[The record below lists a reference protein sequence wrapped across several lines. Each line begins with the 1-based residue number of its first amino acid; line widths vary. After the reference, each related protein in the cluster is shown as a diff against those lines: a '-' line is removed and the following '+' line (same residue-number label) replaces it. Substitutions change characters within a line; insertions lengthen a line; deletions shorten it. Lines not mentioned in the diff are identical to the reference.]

1 MKKLLLV
8 LLFVPFTCLAQE
20 LNDDGTITKVVN
32 VEMSADGIYSKINE
46 WVAET
51 YNSAEAV
58 TQLNSKTK
66 IIIKG
71 NSVLRLKSGGSEFDY
86 RLKHTL
92 SISIRDKKYKMDL
105 SLGEITTTP
114 VSYASIPWSEWGIDY
129 GKKMTKD
136 QYLEWSKNQ
145 FSKSG
150 IYKGKKLQRNIK
162 KYVVD
167 ALDENYSGYEFN
179 SNTFDKMVNSFF
191 IDIENNV
198 NAEEDDW

>member
-8 LLFVPFTCLAQE
+8 LLFVPLLSFGQE
-20 LNDDGTITKVVN
+20 LNDDGSITKVVN
-32 VEMSADGIYSKINE
+32 VEMSADEIYSKINE

-71 NSVLRLKSGGSEFDY
+71 NSVLRLKSGGSEVDY
-86 RLKHTL
+86 RLKHTI

-105 SLGEITTTP
+105 SLGKVTSSAAANISMK
-114 VSYASIPWSEWGIDY
+114 VSDFWLTY
-129 GKKMTKD
+129 GKKKTKD

-145 FSKSG
+145 FSKYLS
-150 IYKGKKLQRNIK
+150 YKGKKLQRNIK

-167 ALDENYSGYEFN
+167 ALDDNYSGYEFN

-191 IDIENNV
+191 IDIENKV